1 LWRGGWEVIPDEK
14 RMEAV
19 PFQPN
24 KGSGLDLHTV
34 NFIEAMKSRDFSKLT
49 CPIQDGA
56 HVANVCQMGNISYKT
71 GGKVTWDPAANKF
84 REAKANE
91 LLAAQYHNGYKLPKL

>member
-1 LWRGGWEVIPDEK
+1 
-14 RMEAV
+14 MEAV

-34 NFIEAMKSRDFSKLT
+34 NFIQAVKSRDFSKLT

-56 HVANVCQMGNISYKT
+56 HVATVCQMGNVSYRT
-71 GGKVTWDPAANKF
+71 GSKVSWDTAKSRFN
-84 REAKANE
+84 EEKANAY
-91 LLAAQYHNGYKLPKL
+91 LSAKYNNGYKIPKV